1 MIKSLRIVTTVSALA
16 VAATMTG
23 CATGPHTHQMLGS
36 ASGHVGLATAAQAAL
51 EAKQYSTAVSLAE
64 QAVQYT
70 PDDAGFRMLLGNC
83 YFAAGRFASAETAY
97 QDSLSLLPNQPKVV
111 LKLALVQ
118 IAQGKNAEALGYL
131 NLARDALD
139 PADYGLAVAL
149 AGRPVDAIQVLEAAA
164 RAPGADSRVRQNLAM
179 AYGLAGE
186 WTEARTIAAQDLA
199 PNQLEPRIQQWMQL
213 ANPTRPSDQIAAV
226 TGIQPAVDPGEPQR
240 LALKGAQNPL
250 ERLAQAA
257 TQQAE
262 QTTSVLL
269 PDPAPAAPAAP
280 AATQPQAAATSN
292 PASTETA
299 APQTA
304 EAAPAPQAPTDPL
317 AAKDVAEA
325 AKTLVQPATASV
337 APPLPT
343 KFDAPPPSYVAIT
356 DRVRKAAAK
365 AVHSEGKSNAV
376 VQLGAYSSPD
386 AVETAWNTIARRYAL
401 LASYAPVSAKFRSSR
416 GVVYRLSVQGFAS
429 AGQAQHLCSTLREK
443 GASCFVRS
451 VAGDSPVQFASR

>member
-23 CATGPHTHQMLGS
+23 CAVGPHSRQLLGT
-36 ASGHVGLATAAQAAL
+36 ASGHIGLATEAQAAL

-97 QDSLSLLPNQPKVV
+97 RDSLSLLPNQPQVV

-131 NLARDALD
+131 NVARDSLD
-139 PADYGLAVAL
+139 PADYGLALAL
-149 AGRPVDAIQVLEAAA
+149 AGRPVDAIQVLESAA
-164 RAPGADSRVRQNLAM
+164 RGPGADSRVRQNLAM

-199 PNQLEPRIQQWMQL
+199 PNQLEPRIQQWMQV
-213 ANPTRPSDQIAAV
+213 AKPTRASDQVAAV
-226 TGIQPAVDPGEPQR
+226 TGIQPAADPGEPQH
-240 LALKGAQNPL
+240 LALKGVQNPL

-262 QTTSVLL
+262 QSASILL
-269 PDPAPAAPAAP
+269 PEPPPVTSQPKASATLQPAL
-280 AATQPQAAATSN
+280 QPQSVVTPEPS
-292 PASTETA
+292 PRTA
-299 APQTA
+299 A
-304 EAAPAPQAPTDPL
+304 AAPAPESAMEPT
-317 AAKDVAEA
+317 AAAEVTEA
-325 AKTLVQPATASV
+325 TKALVQPAKAP
-337 APPLPT
+337 ALPPLPT

-356 DRVRKAAAK
+356 SSIRKAAAK
-365 AVHSEGKSNAV
+365 ARSEGNSNAV
-376 VQLGAYSSPD
+376 VQLGAYSSAK
-386 AVETAWNTIARRYAL
+386 AVETAWNMFAHRYSAVGR
-401 LASYAPVSAKFRSSR
+401 YEPVSARFQSSK
-416 GVVYRLSVQGFAS
+416 GTVYRLSVKGFAS

-443 GASCFVRS
+443 GASCFVRG
-451 VAGDSPVQFASR
+451 VAGDLPVQFASR

>member
-1 MIKSLRIVTTVSALA
+1 
-16 VAATMTG
+16 
-23 CATGPHTHQMLGS
+23 
-36 ASGHVGLATAAQAAL
+36 
-51 EAKQYSTAVSLAE
+51 
-64 QAVQYT
+64 
-70 PDDAGFRMLLGNC
+70 MLLGNC
-83 YFAAGRFASAETAY
+83 YFAAGRFASAESAY
-97 QDSLSLLPNQPKVV
+97 QDSLSLLPNQPQVV
-111 LKLALVQ
+111 LKLALVE

-131 NLARDALD
+131 NLARDSLD

-179 AYGLAGE
+179 AYGLAGQ

-240 LALKGAQNPL
+240 LALKGVQNPL

-280 AATQPQAAATSN
+280 AVTKPQAAATPN
-292 PASTETA
+292 PAPTA

-304 EAAPAPQAPTDPL
+304 EAAPPLQSPTDPL

-325 AKTLVQPATASV
+325 AKTLVQPATAPV

-376 VQLGAYSSPD
+376 VQLGAYSSPN
-386 AVETAWNTIARRYAL
+386 AVETAWNAIARRYAL
-401 LASYAPVSAKFRSSR
+401 LASYSPVSAKFRSSK
-416 GVVYRLSVQGFAS
+416 GTVYRLSVKGFAS

-443 GASCFVRS
+443 GASCFVRG

>member
-23 CATGPHTHQMLGS
+23 CAVGPHNRQMLGS

-51 EAKQYSTAVSLAE
+51 EAKQYATAVSLAE

-97 QDSLSLLPNQPKVV
+97 QDSLSLMPNQPQVV

-131 NLARDALD
+131 NLARDSID
-139 PADYGLAVAL
+139 PADYGLALAL

-186 WTEARTIAAQDLA
+186 WTQARTIAAQDLA
-199 PNQLEPRIQQWMQL
+199 PNQLEPRIQQWMQV
-213 ANPTRPSDQIAAV
+213 AKPTRPSDQMAAV
-226 TGIQPAVDPGEPQR
+226 TGIPPAADPGEPQR
-240 LALKGAQNPL
+240 LALKGVQNPL

-269 PDPAPAAPAAP
+269 PDPVPAAPAAP
-280 AATQPQAAATSN
+280 AVTQPQAAATPN
-292 PASTETA
+292 PASTAAA

-304 EAAPAPQAPTDPL
+304 QAAPAPQAATDPL

-325 AKTLVQPATASV
+325 AKTLVQPATASA

-365 AVHSEGKSNAV
+365 ARSEGNSNAV

-401 LASYAPVSAKFRSSR
+401 LASYSPVSAKFQSSK
-416 GVVYRLSVQGFAS
+416 GTVYRLSVKGFAS

>member
-23 CATGPHTHQMLGS
+23 CAIGPHNRQMLGT

-51 EAKQYSTAVSLAE
+51 EAKQYATAVSLAE

-97 QDSLSLLPNQPKVV
+97 QDSLSLLPNQPEVV

-131 NLARDALD
+131 NLARDSLD

-164 RAPGADSRVRQNLAM
+164 RTPGADSRVRQNLAM
-179 AYGLAGE
+179 AYGLAGQ

-199 PNQLEPRIQQWMQL
+199 PQQLEPRIQQWML
-213 ANPTRPSDQIAAV
+213 IAKPARPSDQVAAV

-240 LALKGAQNPL
+240 LALKGVQNPL

-269 PDPAPAAPAAP
+269 PDPAPAAP
-280 AATQPQAAATSN
+280 QPQPVAT
-292 PASTETA
+292 PQP

-304 EAAPAPQAPTDPL
+304 AAAPEPQAAPEPI
-317 AAKDVAEA
+317 AAPEVAEA
-325 AKTLVQPATASV
+325 AKRLVQPATAPA

-365 AVHSEGKSNAV
+365 ARSEGSSNAV
-376 VQLGAYSSPD
+376 VQLGAYSSPK
-386 AVETAWNTIARRYAL
+386 AVETAWNMIAHRYSAL
-401 LASYAPVSAKFRSSR
+401 GGYEPVSARFQSSR
-416 GVVYRLSVQGFAS
+416 GTVYRLSVKGFAS

-443 GASCFVRS
+443 GANCFVRG

>member
-23 CATGPHTHQMLGS
+23 CAIGPHNRQMLGT

-51 EAKQYSTAVSLAE
+51 EAKQYATAVSLAE

-97 QDSLSLLPNQPKVV
+97 QDSLSLLPNQPEVV

-131 NLARDALD
+131 NLARDSLD

-164 RAPGADSRVRQNLAM
+164 RTPGADSRVRQNLAM
-179 AYGLAGE
+179 AYGLAGQ

-199 PNQLEPRIQQWMQL
+199 PQQLEPRIQQWML
-213 ANPTRPSDQIAAV
+213 IAKPARPSDQVAAV

-240 LALKGAQNPL
+240 LALKGVQNPL

-269 PDPAPAAPAAP
+269 PDPAPAAP
-280 AATQPQAAATSN
+280 QPQPVAT
-292 PASTETA
+292 PQP

-304 EAAPAPQAPTDPL
+304 AAAPEPQAAPEPI
-317 AAKDVAEA
+317 AAPEIAEA
-325 AKTLVQPATASV
+325 AKRLVQPATAPA

-365 AVHSEGKSNAV
+365 ARSEGSSNAV
-376 VQLGAYSSPD
+376 VQLGAYSSPK
-386 AVETAWNTIARRYAL
+386 AVETAWNMIAHRYAAL
-401 LASYAPVSAKFRSSR
+401 GSYSPVSAKFQSSR
-416 GVVYRLSVQGFAS
+416 GTVYRLSVKGFAS

-443 GASCFVRS
+443 GANCFVRG

>member
-16 VAATMTG
+16 VAAAMTG
-23 CATGPHTHQMLGS
+23 CAVGPHNRQMLGS
-36 ASGHVGLATAAQAAL
+36 ASGHIGLATQAQVAL
-51 EAKQYSTAVSLAE
+51 ESKQYATAVSLAE

-97 QDSLSLLPNQPKVV
+97 QDSLSLLPNQPQVV

-131 NLARDALD
+131 NLARDSLD

-149 AGRPVDAIQVLEAAA
+149 AGRPVDAVQVLEAAA

-179 AYGLAGE
+179 AYGLAGQ

-199 PNQLEPRIQQWMQL
+199 PNQLEPRIQQWMQV
-213 ANPTRPSDQIAAV
+213 AKPTRPSDQIAAI
-226 TGIQPAVDPGEPQR
+226 TGIQPAADPGEPQR
-240 LALKGAQNPL
+240 LALKGVQNPL

-257 TQQAE
+257 AQQTE

-269 PDPAPAAPAAP
+269 PDPEPVAPAAPQPQPKPAAAP
-280 AATQPQAAATSN
+280 QPIPQTAAAAPEPQAA
-292 PASTETA
+292 PEPIA
-299 APQTA
+299 APEVAQ
-304 EAAPAPQAPTDPL
+304 
-317 AAKDVAEA
+317 AAKS
-325 AKTLVQPATASV
+325 LVQPAMAPV

-365 AVHSEGKSNAV
+365 AVHSEGRSNAV
-376 VQLGAYSSPD
+376 VQLGAYSSPN

-401 LASYAPVSAKFRSSR
+401 LASYSPVSAKFRSSR
-416 GVVYRLSVQGFAS
+416 GTVYRLSVKGFAS

-443 GASCFVRS
+443 GASCFVRG

>member
-1 MIKSLRIVTTVSALA
+1 MIKSLRIVTTVSVLA
-16 VAATMTG
+16 VAATITG
-23 CATGPHTHQMLGS
+23 CAVGRQNHQMMG
-36 ASGHVGLATAAQAAL
+36 AAGGHIGLATGAQAAL
-51 EAKQYSTAVSLAE
+51 EAKQYATAISLAE

-70 PDDAGFRMLLGNC
+70 PDSAGFRMLLGNC

-97 QDSLSLLPNQPKVV
+97 RDSLSLLPNQPEVV

-131 NLARDALD
+131 NLARDSLD

-164 RAPGADSRVRQNLAM
+164 RTPGADSRVRQNLAM
-179 AYGLAGE
+179 AYGLAGQ

-199 PNQLEPRIQQWMQL
+199 PQQLEPRIQQWML
-213 ANPTRPSDQIAAV
+213 IAKPARPSDQVAAV

-240 LALKGAQNPL
+240 LALKGVQNPL

-269 PDPAPAAPAAP
+269 PDPAPAAP
-280 AATQPQAAATSN
+280 QPQPVAT
-292 PASTETA
+292 PQP

-304 EAAPAPQAPTDPL
+304 AAAPEPQAAPEPI
-317 AAKDVAEA
+317 AAPEVAEA
-325 AKTLVQPATASV
+325 AKRLVQPATAPA

-365 AVHSEGKSNAV
+365 ARSEGSSNAV
-376 VQLGAYSSPD
+376 VQLGAYSSPK
-386 AVETAWNTIARRYAL
+386 AVETAWNMIAHRYSAL
-401 LASYAPVSAKFRSSR
+401 GGYEPVSARFQSSR
-416 GVVYRLSVQGFAS
+416 GTVYRLSVKGFAS

-443 GASCFVRS
+443 GANCFVRG

>member
-16 VAATMTG
+16 IAATVTG
-23 CATGPHTHQMLGS
+23 CAIGPHNRQMLGTT
-36 ASGHVGLATAAQAAL
+36 SGHIGLATQAQVAL
-51 EAKQYSTAVSLAE
+51 EAKQYATAVSLAE

-97 QDSLSLLPNQPKVV
+97 RDSLSLLPNQPEVV

-131 NLARDALD
+131 NLARDSLD

-199 PNQLEPRIQQWMQL
+199 PNLLEPRIQQWMQL
-213 ANPTRPSDQIAAV
+213 AKPTRPSDQIAAV
-226 TGIQPAVDPGEPQR
+226 TGIQPAADPGEPQR
-240 LALKGAQNPL
+240 LALKGIQNPL

-269 PDPAPAAPAAP
+269 PDPAPAAPAALAIP
-280 AATQPQAAATSN
+280 QPTAAPQP
-292 PASTETA
+292 

-304 EAAPAPQAPTDPL
+304 EAAPAPQAAPEPI
-317 AAKDVAEA
+317 AAPEVAEA
-325 AKTLVQPATASV
+325 AKGLVQPATAPI

-343 KFDAPPPSYVAIT
+343 TFDAPPPSYVAIT

-365 AVHSEGKSNAV
+365 ARSEGNSNAV
-376 VQLGAYSSPD
+376 VQLGAYSSPK
-386 AVETAWNTIARRYAL
+386 AVETAWNMIAHRYSS
-401 LASYAPVSAKFRSSR
+401 LATYEPVSARFQSSR
-416 GVVYRLSVQGFAS
+416 GTVYRLSIKGFAS
-429 AGQAQHLCSTLREK
+429 AGQAQHLCSTLREN
-443 GASCFVRS
+443 GANCFVRS

>member
-23 CATGPHTHQMLGS
+23 CAIGPHNRQMLGT

-51 EAKQYSTAVSLAE
+51 EAKQYGTAVSLAE

-97 QDSLSLLPNQPKVV
+97 QDSLSLLPNQPQVV

-131 NLARDALD
+131 NLARDSLD

-164 RAPGADSRVRQNLAM
+164 RTPGADSRVRQNLAM
-179 AYGLAGE
+179 AYGLAGQ

-199 PNQLEPRIQQWMQL
+199 PNQLEPRIQQWMQV
-213 ANPTRPSDQIAAV
+213 AKPTRPSDQIAAV
-226 TGIQPAVDPGEPQR
+226 TGIQPAADPGEPQR
-240 LALKGAQNPL
+240 LALKGMQNPL

-269 PDPAPAAPAAP
+269 PDPAPAVPAAP
-280 AATQPQAAATSN
+280 AVTQPEAAATSN
-292 PASTETA
+292 SAPQAAAA

-304 EAAPAPQAPTDPL
+304 EATPAPQSSADPL

-325 AKTLVQPATASV
+325 AKTLVQPATAPF
-337 APPLPT
+337 APLPT

-376 VQLGAYSSPD
+376 VQLGAYSSPK
-386 AVETAWNTIARRYAL
+386 AVEAAWNTIAHRYSAL
-401 LASYAPVSAKFRSSR
+401 GSYEPVSARFQSSK
-416 GVVYRLSVQGFAS
+416 GTVYRLSVKGFAS

-443 GASCFVRS
+443 GANCFVRG

>member
-23 CATGPHTHQMLGS
+23 CAIGPHNRQMLGT

-51 EAKQYSTAVSLAE
+51 EAKQYATAVSLAE

-97 QDSLSLLPNQPKVV
+97 QDSLSLLPNQPEVV

-131 NLARDALD
+131 NLARDSLD

-164 RAPGADSRVRQNLAM
+164 RTPGADSRVRQNLAM
-179 AYGLAGE
+179 AYGLAGQ

-199 PNQLEPRIQQWMQL
+199 PQQLEPRIQQWML
-213 ANPTRPSDQIAAV
+213 IAKPARPSDQVAAV

-240 LALKGAQNPL
+240 LALKGVQNPL

-269 PDPAPAAPAAP
+269 PDPAPAAP
-280 AATQPQAAATSN
+280 QPQPVAT
-292 PASTETA
+292 PQP

-304 EAAPAPQAPTDPL
+304 AAAPEPQAAPEPI
-317 AAKDVAEA
+317 AAPEVAEA
-325 AKTLVQPATASV
+325 AKRLVQPTTAPA

-365 AVHSEGKSNAV
+365 ARSEGSSNAV
-376 VQLGAYSSPD
+376 VQLGAYSSPK
-386 AVETAWNTIARRYAL
+386 AVETAWNMIAHRYSAL
-401 LASYAPVSAKFRSSR
+401 GGYEPVSARFQSSR
-416 GVVYRLSVQGFAS
+416 GTVYRLSVKGFAS

-443 GASCFVRS
+443 GANCFVRG

>member
-1 MIKSLRIVTTVSALA
+1 
-16 VAATMTG
+16 
-23 CATGPHTHQMLGS
+23 
-36 ASGHVGLATAAQAAL
+36 
-51 EAKQYSTAVSLAE
+51 
-64 QAVQYT
+64 
-70 PDDAGFRMLLGNC
+70 
-83 YFAAGRFASAETAY
+83 
-97 QDSLSLLPNQPKVV
+97 
-111 LKLALVQ
+111 
-118 IAQGKNAEALGYL
+118 
-131 NLARDALD
+131 
-139 PADYGLAVAL
+139 LAVAL

-213 ANPTRPSDQIAAV
+213 AKPTRPSDQIAAV

-240 LALKGAQNPL
+240 LALKGVQNPL

-280 AATQPQAAATSN
+280 AVTQPQAAATPN
-292 PASTETA
+292 PASTEA
-299 APQTA
+299 AGPQTA

-317 AAKDVAEA
+317 AAEDVAEA
-325 AKTLVQPATASV
+325 AKTLVQPATAPV
-337 APPLPT
+337 TPPLPT

-401 LASYAPVSAKFRSSR
+401 LASYAPVSAKFRSSK
-416 GVVYRLSVQGFAS
+416 GMVYRLSVKGFAS